1 MAQLPTG
8 RSIFTTRELADAGV
22 SPQSIRT
29 LVRRGKLHRIIPGLY
44 TTSRPHG
51 KFLLRALQHQ
61 RPDLVF
67 TGMTAA
73 QLRNGH
79 RITTPVTVLVARDRT
94 FQSNSL
100 VTVIRAVHRP
110 WELMDDL
117 RVATPL
123 RAALDIPESRSPH
136 AVVLIERHYT
146 GRGAR
151 ERLEKDLGAFGRV
164 PKLLRDRV
172 NRAST
177 GTDSE
182 TERVLFRAL
191 RRRGYA
197 FENNRLIG
205 NYFRDGVYEPG
216 RVIVEVHGHRYHK
229 HIDVQIKDYWK
240 ANDATARGYRHL
252 SFSDICVDLHL
263 ERVVD
268 FIVTVIRGEEREV
281 ELMGRWHVV
290 WRQPGAIGMR

>member
-1 MAQLPTG
+1 MVHLPTG
-8 RSIFTTRELADAGV
+8 RSIFTTRELADADI
-22 SPQSIRT
+22 SPQNIRT
-29 LVRRGKLHRIIPGLY
+29 LVRRGTLHRVVPGLY

-67 TGMTAA
+67 TGMTAG

-79 RITTPVTVLVARDRT
+79 RITTPVTVLVARNRT
-94 FQSNSL
+94 FRSTGL
-100 VTVIRAVHRP
+100 VTVIRAAHRP
-110 WELMDDL
+110 WELMDGL

-123 RAALDIPESRSPH
+123 RAARDIPESRSQY
-136 AVVLIERHYT
+136 AVGLIERHYT
-146 GRGAR
+146 GRDASG
-151 ERLEKDLGAFGRV
+151 RLEKDLGDFGRV
-164 PKLLRDRV
+164 PKVLRERG

-205 NYFRDGVYEPG
+205 NYFRDGVYEPAKL
-216 RVIVEVHGHRYHK
+216 IVEVHGHRH
-229 HIDVQIKDYWK
+229 HNAIDVQIKDYWK

-268 FIVTVIRGEEREV
+268 FIVAVIEGEEREV
-281 ELMGRWHVV
+281 ALMGQWHVV
-290 WRQPGAIGMR
+290 WLQPGAIGMR